1 MAKPKRYYWMK
12 LKESFMSSDT
22 IDYFMSQPG
31 GANYVVLYQM
41 LCLKTINTN
50 GRLSRQIGEIIIP
63 YDVSKI
69 QRDTKWF
76 SIDTV
81 RTALNLYKMAG
92 LIYEDVDGTLV
103 LSGHTELVG
112 SETESS
118 SRMRKLRNKPSQT
131 ALEEPSQCD
140 ADCDAPVTED
150 AEPGDVLCDADTP
163 QNVTTEIENRDRDKR
178 LDTRD
183 GEKEGEGDTADK
195 PPAPSRSPIP
205 YDSIQGFYNH
215 VCTSFP
221 CCTIMNESR
230 KKMIRARLR
239 SGYTVE
245 DFTRVFIK
253 AENSSF
259 LKGANSRNWTATF
272 DWLIKDGNMAKVLD
286 GNFDDKKGDEPHDA
300 GPHDPATGNYGTWL

>member
-183 GEKEGEGDTADK
+183 
-195 PPAPSRSPIP
+195 
-205 YDSIQGFYNH
+205 
-215 VCTSFP
+215 
-221 CCTIMNESR
+221 
-230 KKMIRARLR
+230 
-239 SGYTVE
+239 
-245 DFTRVFIK
+245 
-253 AENSSF
+253 
-259 LKGANSRNWTATF
+259 
-272 DWLIKDGNMAKVLD
+272 
-286 GNFDDKKGDEPHDA
+286 
-300 GPHDPATGNYGTWL
+300 

>member
-50 GRLSRQIGEIIIP
+50 GRLSRQIGEILIP
-63 YDVSKI
+63 YDIGKI

-103 LSGHTELVG
+103 LSGHNELVG

-118 SRMRKLRNKPSQT
+118 ARMRKLREKPPELPE
-131 ALEEPSQCD
+131 ASQCD
-140 ADCDAPVTED
+140 ADCDASVTQNAEHGD
-150 AEPGDVLCDADTP
+150 APCDADIP
-163 QNVTTEIENRDRDKR
+163 QPVTTEIENRDRDQR

-183 GEKEGEGDTADK
+183 RGKEGERGTADK
-195 PPAPSRSPIP
+195 PPAPLQTPIP
-205 YDSIQGFYNH
+205 YDSIQAFYNQ

-221 CCTIMNESR
+221 RCTAMSESR
-230 KKMIRARLR
+230 KKAIKARFR
-239 SGYTVE
+239 SGYTLE

-253 AENSSF
+253 AESSAF
-259 LKGANSRNWTATF
+259 LKGANSRNWTASF
-272 DWLIKDGNMAKVLD
+272 DWLIKDGSMAKVLD
-286 GNFDDKKGDEPHDA
+286 GNYDDKKGDVPHDTS
-300 GPHDPATGNYGTWL
+300 PQDPAAGNYGTWI

>member
-118 SRMRKLRNKPSQT
+118 SRMRKLRNNRHKRHSKNRH
-131 ALEEPSQCD
+131 
-140 ADCDAPVTED
+140 
-150 AEPGDVLCDADTP
+150 
-163 QNVTTEIENRDRDKR
+163 NVT
-178 LDTRD
+178 L
-183 GEKEGEGDTADK
+183 
-195 PPAPSRSPIP
+195 
-205 YDSIQGFYNH
+205 
-215 VCTSFP
+215 
-221 CCTIMNESR
+221 
-230 KKMIRARLR
+230 
-239 SGYTVE
+239 TV
-245 DFTRVFIK
+245 TH
-253 AENSSF
+253 
-259 LKGANSRNWTATF
+259 L
-272 DWLIKDGNMAKVLD
+272 
-286 GNFDDKKGDEPHDA
+286 
-300 GPHDPATGNYGTWL
+300 